1 MAKMN
6 TYGKLR
12 LRRLKRIN
20 KNFLINLNKKEE
32 QELNDYIEKIIWR
45 MKATDGTYEKRKTI
59 RVYAPHPTKKDRDT
73 FIVWNELKEVPE
85 YFITERDKVFN
96 NTSVRERLAV
106 EIANLYYDEDV
117 TDTLPWE

>member
-1 MAKMN
+1 MADI
-6 TYGKLR
+6 TYTLEEKPVAITT
-12 LRRLKRIN
+12 RRYVI
-20 KNFLINLNKKEE
+20 LNDGGSA
-32 QELNDYIEKIIWR
+32 NDYIEKIIWR
-45 MKATDGTYEKRKTI
+45 MIATDGNYEKRKTI
-59 RVYAPHPTKKDRDT
+59 QVYAPHPTQKDRDT

>member
-1 MAKMN
+1 MADI
-6 TYGKLR
+6 TYTLEEKPVAITT
-12 LRRLKRIN
+12 RRYVILSDGGSA
-20 KNFLINLNKKEE
+20 
-32 QELNDYIEKIIWR
+32 NDYIEKIIWR

-96 NTSVRERLAV
+96 NTSIRERLAV